1 MLLILQIIYY
11 NISRYYRGDIVDIC
25 DNCKKEFRN
34 VYWKLI
40 CDENGNEKELWLC
53 AGCWNLP
60 LEKLKKLKP
69 TE

>member
-1 MLLILQIIYY
+1 M
-11 NISRYYRGDIVDIC
+11 DIC
-25 DNCKKEFRN
+25 DNCKKEYKD

-60 LEKLKKLKP
+60 FEKLKELKP